1 MKKIRNYTE
10 FLKEELSPEMYSKIM
25 SATKDRRFDDNRS
38 SRIHD
43 AALTR
48 KYGNLLDS
56 TITVY
61 NDFLDDIGNEFHQ
74 SNDYGLSVTEDGDNL
89 KMHLSGTSIDIHYN
103 KESDTFEVEVPNGKI
118 KLNEFDVTFSKESV
132 QSILDIVKIFNPN
145 TKATPNLFP
154 IESGEKKTNQISGG
168 YDAMFVK
175 YGPYVIKNWN
185 DKMRAHKYAYG
196 GDDTKIEKYIP
207 IEINIPSI
215 YTGIIKFTGGYN
227 NSEIMGIQEEDGVLK
242 FTGGG
247 AGWVEYDPKTDKVY
261 VNGIGTK
268 DGNGIPEADRVSVN
282 VLINCIKRF
291 NPKSKIEPKDFNII

>member
-1 MKKIRNYTE
+1 MRIKNYTE
-10 FLKEELSPEMYSKIM
+10 FLKEELSPETYSNIM
-25 SATKDRRFDDNRS
+25 SATKDRRFDDKRS
-38 SRIHD
+38 GRIHD

-61 NDFLDDIGNEFHQ
+61 NDYLDDVGNEFHK
-74 SNDYGLSVTEDGDNL
+74 SNDYGLSVTEDGNNL
-89 KMHLSGTSIDIHYN
+89 KMHLSGTSIWIHYN
-103 KESDTFEVEVPNGKI
+103 KESDTFEVEGPTGKM
-118 KLNEFDVTFSKESV
+118 KLSEFDVTFSKESV
-132 QSILDIVKIFNPN
+132 QSILDIIKIFNSN
-145 TKATPNLFP
+145 TKATSSLFP
-154 IESGEKKTNQISGG
+154 IESGEKNTNEISGG

-185 DKMRAHKYAYG
+185 DKMRSNKYAYG
-196 GDDTKIEKYIP
+196 GDEKYIP

-215 YTGIIKFTGGYN
+215 YKGIIKFTGGNN
-227 NSEIMGIQEEDGVLK
+227 NSEIMGILEEDGLLK

-261 VNGIGTK
+261 VNGIGIK

-291 NPKSKIEPKDFNII
+291 NPKSKIQPKDFNIL